1 MEKSG
6 FWNQDTDSEE
16 GIVKVLT
23 VEWYGEYVKIPP
35 EMLGDEA
42 GLQNTEEL
50 LKGQL
55 AEALKQKITVI
66 RHFGDIDPDENT
78 IAVRIG
84 IFAGE
89 PDEGCASKIYAQN
102 LKKDR

>member
-1 MEKSG
+1 M
-6 FWNQDTDSEE
+6 
-16 GIVKVLT
+16 KVLT
-23 VEWYGEYVKIPP
+23 VEWYGEYVKIPS

-42 GLQNTEEL
+42 GLKNTEEL
-50 LKGQL
+50 LKGQI
-55 AEALKQKITVI
+55 AEALKQKMTVI

-89 PDEGCASKIYAQN
+89 PDEGCAPKIYVQN
-102 LKKDR
+102 VKED

>member
-1 MEKSG
+1 MEESE
-6 FWNQDTDSEE
+6 FWNRDIDFEE
-16 GIVKVLT
+16 EIVKGNM

-55 AEALKQKITVI
+55 AEALKQKMTVI

-78 IAVRIG
+78 IAVKIG

-89 PDEGCASKIYAQN
+89 PDDGCVPKIYVQN
-102 LKKDR
+102 VKEDQ

>member
-1 MEKSG
+1 MKEYK
-6 FWNQDTDSEE
+6 
-16 GIVKVLT
+16 
-23 VEWYGEYVKIPP
+23 VEWYGDYVKIPP

-42 GLQNTEEL
+42 GLQDTEEL

-55 AEALKQKITVI
+55 AEALKQKMTVI

-89 PDEGCASKIYAQN
+89 PDEGCVLKIYAQN
-102 LKKDR
+102 VNED